1 MIRNCNFFLLCGCVL
16 YLLYGGTVRA
26 STTPVA
32 ERVIQHGFPTQPGAL
47 AEITQ
52 ALFKEYGRNDN
63 PLSLVFY
70 AYGMLRQADY
80 FLTAN
85 DLIRASEYAKIGF
98 FYLDETVELHEDNPK
113 IRYLRAR
120 VDAWLASDLGRC
132 VITLNDTAVMLK
144 NAQDFSAGLVEHI
157 NGMRYRALLNCKQ
170 PQQAKALLMEM
181 TKQHPDAAAALG
193 SASAPEWDM
202 TEVTQIVLPLVK
214 GK

>member
-1 MIRNCNFFLLCGCVL
+1 MIRKHNFFLLCGCVL

-26 STTPVA
+26 STIPVA
-32 ERVIQHGFPTQPGAL
+32 ERVIQHGFPTQPAAL
-47 AEITQ
+47 AEVTQ
-52 ALFKEYGRNDN
+52 SLFQEYSRSDN

-80 FLTAN
+80 FLTAS
-85 DLIRASEYAKIGF
+85 DLIRASEYAKTGF
-98 FYLDETVELHEDNPK
+98 FFLDEAVELHEDDPK

-132 VITLNDTAVMLK
+132 VITLNDTALMLN
-144 NAQDFSAGLVEHI
+144 NAQGFSVGLVEHI
-157 NGMRYRALLNCKQ
+157 KGMRYRALLSCKRS
-170 PQQAKALLMEM
+170 QQAKTLLSEIK
-181 TKQHPDAAAALG
+181 KQDPDAAAALESG
-193 SASAPEWDM
+193 SAPEWDM

>member
-26 STTPVA
+26 STIPVT
-32 ERVIQHGFPTQPGAL
+32 ERIIQHGFPTQSGAL
-47 AEITQ
+47 AEVTQ
-52 ALFKEYGRNDN
+52 ALFKEYSRNDN

-80 FLTAN
+80 FLTNN
-85 DLIRASEYAKIGF
+85 DLIRASEYAKTGF
-98 FYLDETVELHEDNPK
+98 FYLDEAVDLHEDNPK

-132 VITLNDTAVMLK
+132 VITLNDTAVMLN
-144 NAQDFSAGLVEHI
+144 NAPGFSAELVEHI
-157 NGMRYRALLNCKQ
+157 KGMRYRALLSCKQ
-170 PQQAKALLMEM
+170 PQQAKTLLTEIQ
-181 TKQHPDAAAALG
+181 KQDPDAAAALVSG
-193 SASAPEWDM
+193 RAPEWD
-202 TEVTQIVLPLVK
+202 TAEVTQIVLPLVK